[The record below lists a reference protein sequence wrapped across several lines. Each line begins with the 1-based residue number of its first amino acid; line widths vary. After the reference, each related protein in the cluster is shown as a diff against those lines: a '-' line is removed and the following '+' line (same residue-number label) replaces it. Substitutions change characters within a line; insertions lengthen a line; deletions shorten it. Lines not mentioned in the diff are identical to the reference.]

1 MTGGSAPMLQAA
13 RLWEKTSAAGNV
25 YLVGRL
31 GGVRVLI
38 LRNRAAGT
46 EGEPDWNLFFV
57 DGSDK
62 PRQAAS
68 ESGKPTSGSHR
79 GLYAAPR
86 RPGSGPDLPDDGIND
101 LWPESAP

>member
-1 MTGGSAPMLQAA
+1 MTGTSTMLQAA
-13 RLWEKTSAAGNV
+13 KLWEKTSAVGNT

-31 GGVRVLI
+31 GGVRVLV

-46 EGEPDWNLFFV
+46 EGEPDWHLFFA

-68 ESGKPTSGSHR
+68 ESRKPTSSSRR
-79 GLYAAPR
+79 GLYAAPQ
-86 RPGSGPDLPDDGIND
+86 RPGSSPGLPADGVND
-101 LWPESAP
+101 LWPEDAP